1 MIVQVYVY
9 SACIS
14 HVYATV
20 GTESPP
26 VSEYIEAFAPAIV
39 TTHEMTM

>member
-1 MIVQVYVY
+1 MRLLRAIN
-9 SACIS
+9 IS
-14 HVYATV
+14 YVYATV